1 MAEQTIECGAACTVT
16 VQLAPAP
23 PSTDNIAD
31 IGLVFGL
38 LLLAAIVVF
47 CARQFLKFFEA
58 TPHDQ

>member
-1 MAEQTIECGAACTVT
+1 MASQTIECGAACSITVE
-16 VQLAPAP
+16 LAPAP
-23 PSTDNIAD
+23 PSTDNLAD

-38 LLLAAIVVF
+38 LLGAAVVVF